1 MFQHI
6 THPISGILASIFA
19 FMSTLPENINV
30 IIQMVSAFLG
40 LIIAV
45 LSAITAVEKFRNR
58 KKND

>member
-1 MFQHI
+1 
-6 THPISGILASIFA
+6 
-19 FMSTLPENINV
+19 MSTLPENINV

>member
-6 THPISGILASIFA
+6 THPICGILASIFA

-30 IIQMVSAFLG
+30 VIQMVSAFLG

-45 LSAITAVEKFRNR
+45 LSAITAIENFRNR
-58 KKND
+58 KK

>member
-6 THPISGILASIFA
+6 THPISGIVGSAIA

-40 LIIAV
+40 LIIAI

>member
-6 THPISGILASIFA
+6 THPVSGILASVLA
-19 FMSTLPENINV
+19 FMSTLPEDINV

-45 LSAITAVEKFRNR
+45 LSAITSIEKFRNR